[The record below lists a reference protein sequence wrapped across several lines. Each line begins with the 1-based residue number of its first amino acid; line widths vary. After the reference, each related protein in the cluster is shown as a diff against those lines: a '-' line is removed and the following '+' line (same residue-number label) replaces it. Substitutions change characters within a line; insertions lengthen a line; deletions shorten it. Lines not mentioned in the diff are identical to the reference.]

1 MAQGKIKHSTMS
13 YSSAKYLIYV
23 CFDTKNPMTGSVVS
37 GSHLLDSAMTDEEAH
52 SKIEMYKERAKSC
65 TYQYGNKNS
74 QYTYIENKSYWW
86 S

>member
-1 MAQGKIKHSTMS
+1 MS

-23 CFDTKNPMTGSVVS
+23 CFDTMTGSVVS